1 MIMPDILLTRI
12 DNRLVHG
19 QVGVAWTSSLSGCNL
34 IVVADDIAAADPV
47 QQSLMSATAKS
58 AGCGIRFF
66 TLEKTIAVIH
76 KASASQHIFLIVRDP
91 QSARKLVE
99 GGVPIDKLC
108 IGNMLVAP
116 GKVVTG
122 DAHVYMDDQD
132 KEDLRAIRAKGA
144 EVYIQIAPGDRKLD
158 FDK

>member
-1 MIMPDILLTRI
+1 MPDIMLTRI

-19 QVGVAWTSSLSGCNL
+19 QVGVAWTSSLGGCNL

-47 QQSLMSATAKS
+47 QQSLMSATAKN

-76 KASASQHIFLIVRDP
+76 KASTSQHIFLIVRDP
-91 QSARKLVE
+91 QNARKLVE
-99 GGVPIDKLC
+99 GGVPINRLC
-108 IGNMLVAP
+108 IGNMHVGP
-116 GKVVTG
+116 GKEVTG
-122 DAHVYMDDQD
+122 DVHVYMDEQD
-132 KEDLRAIRAKGA
+132 KEDLRAIRAKGVD
-144 EVYIQIAPGDRKLD
+144 VYIQIAPGDRKLD

>member
-1 MIMPDILLTRI
+1 MPDILLTRI

-19 QVGVAWTSSLSGCNL
+19 QVGVAWTGSLSGCNL
-34 IVVADDIAAADPV
+34 IVVADDQAAADPV

-91 QSARKLVE
+91 QAARKLVE

-108 IGNMLVAP
+108 IGNMHVGP
-116 GKVVTG
+116 GKKVTG
-122 DAHVYMDDQD
+122 EAHVYMDEQD
-132 KEDLRAIRAKGA
+132 KEDLRAIRAKGVD
-144 EVYIQIAPGDRKLD
+144 VYIQIAPGDRKYD